1 MSIYILSVLS
11 VSTAIVFISTFF
23 CKPLKENMSHMVFVM
38 AYSMCFGM
46 AIGFYFGLVFQKD
59 LLLATVVPMLV
70 SGLVGLLMGLK
81 VHFHSMMEGFFS
93 GLMAGMMGAMLSAM
107 LSVNQ
112 AHFLIMIS
120 VLLTVGFGFLCSLHF
135 LSNSLVN
142 FVEKYFYL
150 FLISCCITLF
160 VVYVTFPAS
169 LLKAEDSLAKSP
181 SKHLSHLKDEKRK
194 KSVPNFKDEIL
205 VSWNININNNE
216 YHSSQQELRKN
227 VKVTLSLT
235 NFDSIEHDIEISP
248 FMFEPINKGNE
259 TSSSHKH
266 GKNIEKQENS
276 VFHLHT
282 EPESSNKLTFV
293 PKKSGTYQYYCTI
306 PGHKEL
312 GMIGII
318 RISN

>member
-23 CKPLKENMSHMVFVM
+23 CKPVKEKMSHMVFVM

-46 AIGFYFGLVFQKD
+46 AIGFYLGLIFQKD
-59 LLLATVVPMLV
+59 LLLATVASMWV
-70 SGLVGLLMGLK
+70 SGLVGLLIGLK
-81 VHFHSMMEGFFS
+81 IHLHSMMEGFFS

-135 LSNSLVN
+135 LSNSFVN
-142 FVEKYFYL
+142 FIEKYFYL

-169 LLKAEDSLAKSP
+169 FLKAEDSLAKST
-181 SKHLSHLKDEKRK
+181 SKYSSHLNDEKQK
-194 KSVPNFKDEIL
+194 KSGPNFKDEIL
-205 VSWNININNNE
+205 VNWDININNNE
-216 YHSSQQELRKN
+216 YQSSQQELRKN

-248 FMFEPINKGNE
+248 FIFEPFNERIKTIASHQHGN
-259 TSSSHKH
+259 
-266 GKNIEKQENS
+266 NIEKQEHS
-276 VFHLHT
+276 ILHLHT
-282 EPESSNKLTFV
+282 EPESTNKLTFV
-293 PKKSGTYQYYCTI
+293 PKVSGTYQYYCTI